1 MAQSREEFHMNM
13 EQLSSGM
20 DTIWV
25 VLTAAMILLMEGGF
39 ALLEAGFVRQK
50 NAVSIIMKVFVDIT
64 FGALVFYFLGFA
76 FMFGHDRLGIIGT
89 SGFMLTGD
97 LTGTPSNIAHDT
109 YWLFQCAFVI
119 AVISIVSGAVAERV
133 NFKAYILYTIAM
145 TGLIYPIAGHW
156 VWNVGGWLGSMGMLD
171 FAGSAVIH
179 ALGGFSA
186 LAAAMFIGPRFGKF
200 NEQGK
205 PNIVPPSNLP
215 LASVGAFILWFGWFG
230 FNSGSTLSA
239 TNGSIGH
246 IAVTTMLAAAAGG
259 AACILFTMF
268 RYRKSDP
275 PMVIN
280 GSLAGLVGITAGCA
294 FVTDAAAIVI
304 GAVSGMMMMFA
315 SEWLEK
321 RGIDDPVG
329 AFAVHGVSGS
339 IGTLSVGLFAVP
351 DLSQSA
357 GKGFSGLLY
366 GGGFSLLGVQALG
379 LVVLI
384 CWGFGLTWVILRGIN
399 AIVPVRVGI
408 DEELIGLDIGIHG
421 VPAYSPEPDFIDFD
435 RLKIPSSSSIAI
447 SRGKSTVS
455 PEVH

>member
-1 MAQSREEFHMNM
+1 MLLKGMSFMDITT
-13 EQLSSGM
+13 LSNGL

-64 FGALVFYFLGFA
+64 FGALIFYFFGFA
-76 FMFGHDRLGIIGT
+76 FMYGKDFSGLIGT
-89 SGFMLTGD
+89 SGFMMGGD
-97 LTGTPSNIAHDT
+97 LTHITLSISHDT
-109 YWLFQCAFVI
+109 YWLFQSAFVI

-133 NFKAYILYTIAM
+133 NFRAYILYTIAM

-156 VWNVGGWLGSMGMLD
+156 VWSVGGWLGGLGMID

-186 LAAAMFIGPRFGKF
+186 LAAAILIGPRIGKF
-200 NEQGK
+200 AENGT

-239 TNGSIGH
+239 TNAGIGH
-246 IAVTTMLAAAAGG
+246 IAVTTMLAASAGG
-259 AACILFTMF
+259 ATCILFTML
-268 RYRKSDP
+268 RYRKADP

-294 FVTDAAAIVI
+294 FVSDSAAILI
-304 GAVSGMMMMFA
+304 GAVCGIAMVFA
-315 SEWLEK
+315 TEFLES
-321 RGIDDPVG
+321 RRIDDPVG

-339 IGTLSVGLFAVP
+339 LGTLALGLFAKPELTSSVG
-351 DLSQSA
+351 Q
-357 GKGFSGLLY
+357 GYSGLLY
-366 GGGFSLLGVQALG
+366 GGGFQLLGVQALG
-379 LVVLI
+379 LVTVSV
-384 CWGFGLTWVILRGIN
+384 WGFALTWLTLK
-399 AIVPVRVGI
+399 AIGRFVPVRVSR
-408 DEELIGLDIGIHG
+408 DEELVGLDVGIHG
-421 VPAYSPEPDFIDFD
+421 VPAYSEEHDFIEIE
-435 RLKIPSSSSIAI
+435 RLTI
-447 SRGKSTVS
+447 SK
-455 PEVH
+455 HK

>member
-1 MAQSREEFHMNM
+1 MDLSA
-13 EQLSSGM
+13 LSSGL

-64 FGALVFYFLGFA
+64 FGALIFYFVGFGLMYGKDA
-76 FMFGHDRLGIIGT
+76 LGIIGI
-89 SGFMLTGD
+89 SGFMMGGD
-97 LTGTPSNIAHDT
+97 LTHIKLSISNDT

-119 AVISIVSGAVAERV
+119 AVISIVSGAVAERIH
-133 NFKAYILYTIAM
+133 FHAYILYTIAM

-156 VWNVGGWLGSMGMLD
+156 VWSVGGWLGGLGMID

-179 ALGGFSA
+179 AMGGFSA
-186 LAAAMFIGPRFGKF
+186 LAAAIFIGPRIGKF
-200 NEQGK
+200 SENGT

-259 AACILFTMF
+259 ATCILFTLF
-268 RYRKSDP
+268 RYRKADP

-280 GSLAGLVGITAGCA
+280 GSLAGLVSITAGCA
-294 FVTDAAAIVI
+294 FVSDGAAIFI
-304 GAVSGMMMMFA
+304 GAVSGIAMVFA
-315 SEWLEK
+315 TEYLDSK
-321 RGIDDPVG
+321 KVDDPVG

-339 IGTLSVGLFAVP
+339 IGTLAVGLFAKP
-351 DLSQSA
+351 ELTEGIGQ
-357 GKGFSGLLY
+357 GYSGLFY
-366 GGGFSLLGVQALG
+366 GGGWSLLGVQALG
-379 LVVLI
+379 LAIVSV
-384 CWGFGLTWVILRGIN
+384 WGFILTWLSLKLIN
-399 AIVPVRVGI
+399 RLVPVRVSR
-408 DEELIGLDIGIHG
+408 DEELVGLDVGIHG
-421 VPAYSPEPDFIDFD
+421 VPAYSQDHDFIELDQL
-435 RLKIPSSSSIAI
+435 R
-447 SRGKSTVS
+447 
-455 PEVH
+455 